1 MTFVLTA
8 AQPWD
13 SEYVRKTIRKKIP
26 EATFER
32 LDRLHLLVEV
42 PDDRAD
48 ELTDLVTE
56 TWDWLDCMLRGEA

>member
-32 LDRLHLLVEV
+32 LDRLRLLVEV
-42 PDDRAD
+42 PDDRADERAD

-56 TWDWLDCMLRGEA
+56 TWDWLNC